1 MAECRTAGIR
11 VKMITGDHAG
21 TARAIAAQLNLENS
35 AEAITG
41 HDLDRMDDV
50 ALGARAREVD
60 VYARVSPEHKLR
72 LVTLL
77 QAQGAI
83 VAMTGDGVNDAPALK
98 RADVGIAMG
107 HKGTEAAKEA
117 SEMVIADD
125 NFASI
130 VHAVEQGRTVY
141 DNLKKAI
148 VFLLPIN
155 GGEALSI
162 MIAVLFGFTLPITP
176 VQILWVN
183 MVSSVALAMALA
195 FEATEPETMRRP
207 PRPANEAM
215 LSGFLLWRI
224 ALVSALM
231 AAGVFGIFGWAST
244 HGSTLEESRT
254 YAVNTLVAM
263 EVFYLFSVRYLRA
276 PSFKLDQLFN
286 SRAVLVAVSV
296 VVTLQLFFTYVP
308 FMERFFDTRP
318 VDFVH
323 GVEIIALGVA
333 LFMILEL
340 EKLALRKWR
349 RKHDGSRRQSGA
361 ERGQIMTV
369 FPDVFT
375 EMAVLLLFAA
385 AVGALCVRLRQ
396 PLIVAFIAVGIL
408 VGPSVLGWVS
418 ANDQVDLLA
427 KFGITLL
434 LFVVGLKL
442 DLHII
447 RTMGPVALA
456 TGLGQVIFTSVVG
469 YLIGYAFGMTPVTA
483 LYVAVALT
491 FSSTII
497 IVKLL
502 SDKREV
508 DTLHGRI
515 ALGFLIVQD
524 LVVVLV
530 MIGLNAL
537 GATGDVSWTQA
548 AFAVLVKG
556 VGFILLVGVAMR
568 YLLPRLLHMLSR
580 SQELLV
586 LFGIAWG
593 LALAA
598 LGVMLGF
605 SKEVGAFVAG
615 VSLAST
621 PYRDALGARLTS
633 VRDFLLLFFFLD
645 LGAQLDLGLLG
656 AQLVEALVFS
666 LFVLV
671 GNPLIVM
678 VIMGVLGYRSRTGF
692 LAGLTV
698 AQISEFSLILGAL
711 GLSLGHISAE
721 TMGLITLVGLI
732 TISAST
738 YMIVYSHP
746 LYERLAPW
754 LGVFE
759 RRQPH
764 READAG

>member
-1 MAECRTAGIR
+1 
-11 VKMITGDHAG
+11 
-21 TARAIAAQLNLENS
+21 
-35 AEAITG
+35 
-41 HDLDRMDDV
+41 
-50 ALGARAREVD
+50 
-60 VYARVSPEHKLR
+60 
-72 LVTLL
+72 
-77 QAQGAI
+77 
-83 VAMTGDGVNDAPALK
+83 
-98 RADVGIAMG
+98 
-107 HKGTEAAKEA
+107 
-117 SEMVIADD
+117 
-125 NFASI
+125 
-130 VHAVEQGRTVY
+130 
-141 DNLKKAI
+141 
-148 VFLLPIN
+148 
-155 GGEALSI
+155 
-162 MIAVLFGFTLPITP
+162 
-176 VQILWVN
+176 
-183 MVSSVALAMALA
+183 
-195 FEATEPETMRRP
+195 
-207 PRPANEAM
+207 
-215 LSGFLLWRI
+215 
-224 ALVSALM
+224 
-231 AAGVFGIFGWAST
+231 
-244 HGSTLEESRT
+244 
-254 YAVNTLVAM
+254 
-263 EVFYLFSVRYLRA
+263 
-276 PSFKLDQLFN
+276 
-286 SRAVLVAVSV
+286 
-296 VVTLQLFFTYVP
+296 
-308 FMERFFDTRP
+308 
-318 VDFVH
+318 
-323 GVEIIALGVA
+323 
-333 LFMILEL
+333 
-340 EKLALRKWR
+340 
-349 RKHDGSRRQSGA
+349 
-361 ERGQIMTV
+361 MTV

-385 AVGALCVRLRQ
+385 AVGALGIRLRQ

-418 ANDQVDLLA
+418 ANDQIDLLA

-447 RTMGPVALA
+447 RTMGPIALA
-456 TGLGQVIFTSVVG
+456 TGLGQVVFTSVFG
-469 YLIGYAFGMTPVTA
+469 YLIGYAFGMTPVMA

-537 GATGDVSWTQA
+537 GAAGEVSWAQA
-548 AFAVLVKG
+548 ALVVLVKG
-556 VGFILLVGVAMR
+556 VGFLLLVGLAMR

-598 LGVMLGF
+598 LGVTLGF

-645 LGAQLDLGLLG
+645 LGARLDLGLLG
-656 AQLVEALVFS
+656 AQLVESLVFS
-666 LFVLV
+666 LFVLI

-738 YMIVYSHP
+738 YMIIYSHL

-754 LGVFE
+754 LRIFE
-759 RRQPH
+759 RRRPH
-764 READAG
+764 RESMQNVVSEDAVPLAVLFGLGRYGSGITRTLRERGWRVLTVDFNPDLVRAGDFMGYPVIFGDVEDPEFIATLPLGRAQWVVSTAPERHVNLSLIHSLRSLGYRGRIAIAAQAQDDAARLEQAGADLILLPFADAACEAVDRIMGHALPPQSEQTG

>member
-1 MAECRTAGIR
+1 
-11 VKMITGDHAG
+11 
-21 TARAIAAQLNLENS
+21 
-35 AEAITG
+35 
-41 HDLDRMDDV
+41 
-50 ALGARAREVD
+50 
-60 VYARVSPEHKLR
+60 
-72 LVTLL
+72 
-77 QAQGAI
+77 
-83 VAMTGDGVNDAPALK
+83 
-98 RADVGIAMG
+98 
-107 HKGTEAAKEA
+107 
-117 SEMVIADD
+117 
-125 NFASI
+125 
-130 VHAVEQGRTVY
+130 
-141 DNLKKAI
+141 
-148 VFLLPIN
+148 
-155 GGEALSI
+155 
-162 MIAVLFGFTLPITP
+162 
-176 VQILWVN
+176 
-183 MVSSVALAMALA
+183 
-195 FEATEPETMRRP
+195 
-207 PRPANEAM
+207 
-215 LSGFLLWRI
+215 
-224 ALVSALM
+224 
-231 AAGVFGIFGWAST
+231 
-244 HGSTLEESRT
+244 
-254 YAVNTLVAM
+254 
-263 EVFYLFSVRYLRA
+263 
-276 PSFKLDQLFN
+276 
-286 SRAVLVAVSV
+286 
-296 VVTLQLFFTYVP
+296 
-308 FMERFFDTRP
+308 
-318 VDFVH
+318 
-323 GVEIIALGVA
+323 
-333 LFMILEL
+333 
-340 EKLALRKWR
+340 
-349 RKHDGSRRQSGA
+349 
-361 ERGQIMTV
+361 MTV

-385 AVGALCVRLRQ
+385 AVGALGVRLRQ
-396 PLIVAFIAVGIL
+396 PLIVAFIAVGIM

-556 VGFILLVGVAMR
+556 VGFILLVGLAMR

-598 LGVMLGF
+598 LGATLGF

-656 AQLVEALVFS
+656 AQLVESLVFS

-764 READAG
+764 REAVQDSVPDDAVPLVVLFGLGRYGNGIARTLRERGWRVLGVDFNPDLVRAGDAMGHPVTFGDAEDPEYIATLPLGRTNWVVSTARERHVNLSLVHSLRNRSYSGRIAITAQAPEDAARLEHAGADLILVPYADAAREAADRIMGQESGRQPLQEAQ

>member
-1 MAECRTAGIR
+1 
-11 VKMITGDHAG
+11 
-21 TARAIAAQLNLENS
+21 
-35 AEAITG
+35 
-41 HDLDRMDDV
+41 
-50 ALGARAREVD
+50 
-60 VYARVSPEHKLR
+60 
-72 LVTLL
+72 
-77 QAQGAI
+77 
-83 VAMTGDGVNDAPALK
+83 
-98 RADVGIAMG
+98 
-107 HKGTEAAKEA
+107 
-117 SEMVIADD
+117 
-125 NFASI
+125 
-130 VHAVEQGRTVY
+130 
-141 DNLKKAI
+141 
-148 VFLLPIN
+148 
-155 GGEALSI
+155 
-162 MIAVLFGFTLPITP
+162 
-176 VQILWVN
+176 
-183 MVSSVALAMALA
+183 
-195 FEATEPETMRRP
+195 
-207 PRPANEAM
+207 
-215 LSGFLLWRI
+215 
-224 ALVSALM
+224 
-231 AAGVFGIFGWAST
+231 
-244 HGSTLEESRT
+244 
-254 YAVNTLVAM
+254 
-263 EVFYLFSVRYLRA
+263 
-276 PSFKLDQLFN
+276 
-286 SRAVLVAVSV
+286 
-296 VVTLQLFFTYVP
+296 
-308 FMERFFDTRP
+308 
-318 VDFVH
+318 
-323 GVEIIALGVA
+323 
-333 LFMILEL
+333 
-340 EKLALRKWR
+340 
-349 RKHDGSRRQSGA
+349 
-361 ERGQIMTV
+361 MTV

-385 AVGALCVRLRQ
+385 AVGALGVRLRQ

-447 RTMGPVALA
+447 RAMGPVALA

-469 YLIGYAFGMTPVTA
+469 YLIGSAFGMTPVTA

-530 MIGLNAL
+530 MIGLNTL
-537 GATGDVSWTQA
+537 GATGDVSWTQT
-548 AFAVLVKG
+548 AFAVLIKG
-556 VGFILLVGVAMR
+556 VGFILLVGLAMR

-633 VRDFLLLFFFLD
+633 LRDFLLLFFFLD
-645 LGAQLDLGLLG
+645 LGARLDLGLLG
-656 AQLVEALVFS
+656 AQLVESLVFS
-666 LFVLV
+666 LFVLI

-711 GLSLGHISAE
+711 GLRLGHISAE

-732 TISAST
+732 TISVST
-738 YMIVYSHP
+738 YMIMYSHP

-754 LGVFE
+754 LRIFE

-764 READAG
+764 RETGQDVVPDDAVPLVVLFGLGRYGNGIARTLRERGWRVHGVDFNPDLVRAGDAMGHPVTFGDAEDPEYIATLPLGRTNWVVSTARERHVNLSLVHSLRSSGYRGRIAITAQAPNDAARLEHAGADLILLPYADAAREAADRIMAPEFVRQPLEEAQ

>member
-1 MAECRTAGIR
+1 MA
-11 VKMITGDHAG
+11 
-21 TARAIAAQLNLENS
+21 
-35 AEAITG
+35 
-41 HDLDRMDDV
+41 
-50 ALGARAREVD
+50 
-60 VYARVSPEHKLR
+60 
-72 LVTLL
+72 
-77 QAQGAI
+77 
-83 VAMTGDGVNDAPALK
+83 
-98 RADVGIAMG
+98 
-107 HKGTEAAKEA
+107 
-117 SEMVIADD
+117 
-125 NFASI
+125 
-130 VHAVEQGRTVY
+130 
-141 DNLKKAI
+141 
-148 VFLLPIN
+148 
-155 GGEALSI
+155 
-162 MIAVLFGFTLPITP
+162 
-176 VQILWVN
+176 
-183 MVSSVALAMALA
+183 
-195 FEATEPETMRRP
+195 
-207 PRPANEAM
+207 
-215 LSGFLLWRI
+215 
-224 ALVSALM
+224 
-231 AAGVFGIFGWAST
+231 
-244 HGSTLEESRT
+244 
-254 YAVNTLVAM
+254 
-263 EVFYLFSVRYLRA
+263 
-276 PSFKLDQLFN
+276 
-286 SRAVLVAVSV
+286 
-296 VVTLQLFFTYVP
+296 
-308 FMERFFDTRP
+308 
-318 VDFVH
+318 
-323 GVEIIALGVA
+323 
-333 LFMILEL
+333 
-340 EKLALRKWR
+340 
-349 RKHDGSRRQSGA
+349 
-361 ERGQIMTV
+361 V
-369 FPDVFT
+369 FPDTFT
-375 EMAVLLLFAA
+375 EIAVLLLLAA
-385 AVGALCVRLRQ
+385 AAGTLGVRLRQ

-418 ANDQVDLLA
+418 ANDQIDLLA

-456 TGLGQVIFTSVVG
+456 TGLGQVIFTSGVG
-469 YLIGYAFGMTPVTA
+469 YLIGIAFGMTPITA

-537 GATGDVSWTQA
+537 SVTGEASLMQA
-548 AFAVLVKG
+548 GFAVLVKG
-556 VGFILLVGVAMR
+556 AGFLLLVGLAMR

-593 LALAA
+593 LTLAA

-645 LGAQLDLGLLG
+645 LGARLDLGLLG
-656 AQLVEALVFS
+656 AQLVESLVFS
-666 LFVLV
+666 LFVLI

-678 VIMGVLGYRSRTGF
+678 IIMGVLGYRSRTGF

-711 GLSLGHISAE
+711 GVSLGHISAE

-738 YMIVYSHP
+738 YMIIYSQP
-746 LYERLAPW
+746 LYDRLAPSLW
-754 LGVFE
+754 VFE

-764 READAG
+764 REVGQDTVPDDAVPLVVLFGLGRYGNGIARTLRERGWRVLGVDINPDLVRTGDAMGQPVMFGDAEDPEFIATLPLGRAYWVVSTARERHVNLSLVHSLRSLGYSGQIAITAQAPDEAARLEQAGADLIFVPFTDAAREAADRIMGPDFVQRPVQEEQWP